1 MDKYFKIIIESWRGA
16 FLLVGRVIK
25 FKEKVYDYKFG
36 EGIYLQSVLV
46 DEYLDNSE
54 IFILYSKKKLLYWH
68 GRLFKVISSQEIS
81 FQEVMAMLI

>member
-1 MDKYFKIIIESWRGA
+1 MDKYFKIIIESWWGA